1 MLGKNDVVPMLL
13 NISLIIGGVAL
24 ICIAGTLP
32 ETTLRQY
39 VEDAASGAASIVM
52 FVFQSLILIFVGGV
66 AFNCYKSDKKLL
78 CLCVGF
84 FGFGFVLFLGVVL
97 LPFVE
102 SLYSWAGDY
111 FMNYIKAVSK

>member
-39 VEDAASGAASIVM
+39 VEVAASGAASAVM
-52 FVFQSLILIFVGGV
+52 FVFQSLILLLVGLV
-66 AFNCYKSDKKLL
+66 AFNFYKSGKKFL

-84 FGFGFVLFLGVVL
+84 FGFGFVLFLGVAL
-97 LPFVE
+97 LPFVD

-111 FMNYIKAVSK
+111 FINYIKAISK